1 MNKQKHIILI
11 HGKRTTGKD
20 TLALLIKSHYESQK
34 LKVKSMAFAYA
45 TKVGYCTK
53 YNIDLNKMLNDYTF
67 KESHRA
73 GLLNYFLTNENFEWY
88 AEYVYKY
95 IETENKQEHDNFDI
109 FIIPDLRIKSH
120 LNYFKQLMKSELF
133 NAKYKCTFIHIE
145 ASEET
150 KLKRGWI
157 KKPCDSDF
165 TETDLDDYN
174 NFDIVIKNDSSI
186 DDLNNN
192 IKLKLMLDV

>member
-11 HGKRTTGKD
+11 HGKRTSGKD
-20 TLALLIKSHYESQK
+20 TLALLIKNHYESQN
-34 LKVKSMAFAYA
+34 LQVKSMAFAYA

-53 YNIDLNKMLNDYTF
+53 NNIDLNRMLNDYIF
-67 KESHRA
+67 KESHRD
-73 GLLNYFLTNENFEWY
+73 GLLDYFLTNKNFEWY
-88 AEYVYKY
+88 AEYVYKH
-95 IETENKQEHDNFDI
+95 IEKESDNFDV

-120 LNYFKQLMKSELF
+120 LNYFKELMKSESF
-133 NAKYKCTFIHIE
+133 KNKYKCTFIHIE

-157 KKPCDSDF
+157 KKQCDSDF

-174 NFDIVIKNDSSI
+174 GFDIVINNNDSI
-186 DDLNNN
+186 EDLNNS
-192 IKLKLMLDV
+192 IKKYLLK